1 MKCLVVSGTDTEV
14 GKTIVTAALASQAFQ
29 AGSRVTV
36 LKPAQTGLSDGEPG
50 DADEVRR
57 LSGVDDV
64 REIVRYPEPLAP
76 ATAAAN
82 VGEAGVTVAQI
93 VEVIGGIEDRDLL
106 IIEGAGGV
114 LVRFNDLGETLID
127 LAAALEA
134 KVVLVVRAGLG
145 TLNHSALSI
154 EALRTRAVECPGLVI
169 GSWPET
175 PDLATRANLKDLP
188 SYCDVPLL
196 GRIPEGAAR
205 LQPLEFQTQA
215 QTWINSGGLL

>member
-14 GKTIVTAALASQAFQ
+14 GKTIVTAALASQASE
-29 AGSRVTV
+29 AGLRVTV
-36 LKPAQTGLSDGEPG
+36 LKPAQTGLAEGESG
-50 DADEVRR
+50 DADEVKR

-64 REIVRYPEPLAP
+64 REIIRYPEPLAP

-82 VGEAGVTVAQI
+82 VGESGITVAQI

-134 KVVLVVRAGLG
+134 PVVLVVRSGLG

-154 EALRTRAVECPGLVI
+154 EALRARGVECPGLVI
-169 GSWPET
+169 GSWPGT

-188 SYCDVPLL
+188 SYCGVPLL
-196 GRIPEGAAR
+196 GRIPEGSAR
-205 LQPLEFQTQA
+205 LQPLDFQTKA
-215 QTWINSGGLL
+215 QSWINSGGLL

>member
-14 GKTIVTAALASQAFQ
+14 GKTIVTAALASQASE
-29 AGSRVTV
+29 AGLRVTV
-36 LKPAQTGLSDGEPG
+36 LKPAQTGLAEGEPG
-50 DADEVRR
+50 DADEVKR

-64 REIVRYPEPLAP
+64 REIIRYPEPLAP

-82 VGEAGVTVAQI
+82 VGESGITVAQI
-93 VEVIGGIEDRDLL
+93 VEVIAGIEDRDLL

-134 KVVLVVRAGLG
+134 PVVLVVRSGLG

-154 EALRTRAVECPGLVI
+154 EALRARGVECPGLVI
-169 GSWPET
+169 GSWPGT

-188 SYCDVPLL
+188 SYCGVPLL
-196 GRIPEGAAR
+196 GRIPEGSAR
-205 LQPLEFQTQA
+205 LQPLDFQTKA
-215 QTWINSGGLL
+215 QSWINSGGLL

>member
-14 GKTIVTAALASQAFQ
+14 GKTIVTAALASQASE
-29 AGSRVTV
+29 AGLRVTV
-36 LKPAQTGLSDGEPG
+36 LKPAQTGLAEGEPG
-50 DADEVRR
+50 DADEVKR

-64 REIVRYPEPLAP
+64 REIIRYPEPLAP

-82 VGEAGVTVAQI
+82 VGESGITVAQI

-134 KVVLVVRAGLG
+134 PVVLVVRSGLG

-154 EALRTRAVECPGLVI
+154 EALRARGVECPGLVI
-169 GSWPET
+169 GSWPGT

-188 SYCDVPLL
+188 SYCGVPLL
-196 GRIPEGAAR
+196 GRIPEGSAR
-205 LQPLEFQTQA
+205 LQPLDFQTKA
-215 QTWINSGGLL
+215 QSWINSGGLL

>member
-14 GKTIVTAALASQAFQ
+14 GKTIVTAALASQASL

-36 LKPAQTGLSDGEPG
+36 LKPAQTGLVDGEPG
-50 DADEVRR
+50 DADEVQR

-93 VEVIGGIEDRDLL
+93 VEVIGGIKDRDLL

-134 KVVLVVRAGLG
+134 QVVLVVRSGLG

-154 EALRTRAVECPGLVI
+154 EALRARAVECPGLVI

-188 SYCDVPLL
+188 SYCGVPLL

-205 LQPLEFQTQA
+205 LEPLEFQTQA
-215 QTWINSGGLL
+215 QSWINSGGIL